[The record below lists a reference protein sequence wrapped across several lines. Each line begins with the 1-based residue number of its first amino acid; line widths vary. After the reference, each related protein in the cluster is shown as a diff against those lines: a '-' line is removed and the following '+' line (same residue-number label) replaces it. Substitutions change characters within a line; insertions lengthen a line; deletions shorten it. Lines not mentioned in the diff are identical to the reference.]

1 MAPKAKPPQK
11 GVVFPLGPKGD
22 RSTGEA
28 GKAIISAAM
37 KVADEGAAAKC
48 ASTKNW
54 RFGYS
59 KQFQKMVDLQCKS
72 PEVSIAVAKAGLDH
86 IYSNFMYIDPRS
98 MKEMSLQTA
107 KDTIETP
114 FKTGTFQGT
123 SSSKGLKLTVPF
135 DGPWLPTSEQD
146 PEPSISGKALK
157 DQVVKWA
164 ELGVIEEDAAQAINY
179 TSDLFEKTDD
189 LLKDNYFVMIG
200 AGSAMGP
207 FNKLLELGANI
218 VALDIPGAWG
228 DRPAAMWERLIA
240 KAKSSP
246 GSITFPL
253 NAEQDSFASEADMYK
268 GCGANL
274 MEQPVEIAKWV
285 AGWANTLPKKA
296 KICIGNYTYLNGDLH
311 VKLAIAADMVMTA
324 LREVR
329 PDTAVAF
336 LCTPTDYHV
345 VTEASHLAAKTN
357 FGWNHAGKLFEVVV
371 NLLTMGKKLQKNAIS
386 PRKTEGGEN
395 VYLVDGISVAQ
406 GPNYALAKR
415 IQHWRAQSVWEE
427 GGTVSSMIAPS
438 TATISVTQN
447 KTFKWAYG
455 GMPFFQP
462 FEIFKGNTTNAVM
475 TALLVHDMVN
485 ADGPKNPKNKAKYG
499 IPNSI
504 MLFRTQSVHG
514 GLWRCAYKVDS
525 LGECSALIHFLGG
538 PKFFIYVFY
547 LIIFALVFGA
557 SKLF

>member
-11 GVVFPLGPKGD
+11 GVVFPLGPKND
-22 RSTGEA
+22 RSTSEA

-37 KVADEGAAAKC
+37 KVADESAAAKC
-48 ASTKNW
+48 AATKNW

-72 PEVSIAVAKAGLDH
+72 PEVSINVAKAGLDY
-86 IYSNFMYIDPRS
+86 IYSNFMYIDPKT
-98 MKEMSLQTA
+98 MEEMTLQEAKEKIQ
-107 KDTIETP
+107 TP
-114 FKTGTFQGT
+114 FKTGSFSG
-123 SSSKGLKLTVPF
+123 SASAKGLKLTVPW

-146 PEPSISGKALK
+146 PATEISGADLK
-157 DQVVKWA
+157 QQVLKWA
-164 ELGVIEEDAAQAINY
+164 ELGVIEEDAAQAINF
-179 TSDLFEKTDD
+179 TSDLFERTDD
-189 LLKDNYFVMIG
+189 LLKDHYFVMIG

-228 DRPAAMWERLIA
+228 DRAAALWERLIG

-246 GSITFPL
+246 GSIIFPL
-253 NAEQDSFASEADMYK
+253 SAEQDSFQSEKELYK
-268 GCGANL
+268 ACGANL

-285 AGWANTLPKKA
+285 AAWAQTLPTSA

-311 VKLAIAADMVMTA
+311 VKLAIAADMVMTG

-336 LCTPTDYHV
+336 LCTPTDYHI
-345 VTEASHLAAKTN
+345 VTEAAHRAAKNN
-357 FGWNHAGKLFEVVV
+357 FGWNHAGKLFEVIV
-371 NLLTMGKKLQKNAIS
+371 NALTMGNKLVKNALK
-386 PRKTEGGEN
+386 PRKTDEGEE

-462 FEIFKGNTTNAVM
+462 FEIFKGPTTNAVM
-475 TALLVHDMVN
+475 TAILVHDMVN
-485 ADGPKNPKNKAKYG
+485 GDGPKNPKNKAKFG
-499 IPNSI
+499 ISNSL

-525 LGECSALIHFLGG
+525 IGECSALIHFLGG
-538 PKFFIYVFY
+538 PKLFFYILTLVAVG
-547 LIIFALVFGA
+547 IVFAL